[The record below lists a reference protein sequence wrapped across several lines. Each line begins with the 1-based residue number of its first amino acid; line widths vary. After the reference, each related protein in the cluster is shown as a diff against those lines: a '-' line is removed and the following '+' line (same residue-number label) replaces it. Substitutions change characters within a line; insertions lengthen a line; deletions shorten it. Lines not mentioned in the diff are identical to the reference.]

1 MDLYPAIDIRDGG
14 AVRLTQGDFDR
25 QTDYGD
31 PVALAKTFAA
41 GGAPWL
47 HVVDLDAARSG
58 QPTNRAVVLAI
69 ASAVD
74 IPVETGGGVR
84 SEADVAELLEGGVS
98 RVILGTAILDHPD
111 LVRRSASRFPG
122 QVAIGL
128 DYRLGPDGRADVAV
142 RGWEEGTGRTVV
154 DVLGELGD
162 LDLAAVIVTA
172 IERDGTLSGPDL
184 DGLVGVIGA
193 TSLPVIAS
201 GGVGSAADLA
211 ELARILVHV
220 EGQGRQLAGAI
231 TGKALVDG
239 RMTVEEAVAACAQS
253 G

>member
-1 MDLYPAIDIRDGG
+1 
-14 AVRLTQGDFDR
+14 
-25 QTDYGD
+25 
-31 PVALAKTFAA
+31 
-41 GGAPWL
+41 
-47 HVVDLDAARSG
+47 
-58 QPTNRAVVLAI
+58 
-69 ASAVD
+69 
-74 IPVETGGGVR
+74 
-84 SEADVAELLEGGVS
+84 VAELLEGGAS

-154 DVLGELGD
+154 EVLDELRDV
-162 LDLAAVIVTA
+162 DLAAVIVTA

-184 DGLVGVIGA
+184 DGLVGVLGA

-211 ELARILVHV
+211 ELARISLDVK
-220 EGQGRQLAGAI
+220 GQARRLAGAI

-253 G
+253 E